1 MAKFNNEEWNE
12 EAYNKL
18 YNTYNQKSG
27 NRIVVNSLDKKTA
40 LEHPEFATSMFEDK
54 LGYLNAQDKNNTAK
68 MQEYN
73 NALNMTRRQHGYTL
87 GSDGNTPTLYNDPKL
102 DTSISTQKPADYV
115 SKYKNKIDSLY
126 NTIANSKF
134 SYDVNSDPSYQAY
147 KAAYVRD
154 GNRAM
159 QDTLGEALGSSGFAG
174 SSYANTAATQA
185 NDYYMSQLND
195 KVPELYQQAYA
206 RYQDELANKNQNLN
220 TLMNLENND
229 YSRYRDLINDY
240 NNDREFEWNQKQA
253 QYAADRYTSDQQKN
267 DARYEANQLTEARQN
282 EIANQLAR
290 EQMKNDAKAQE
301 MASLLDWF
309 KVKGYGYDPTTGG
322 IVQGLDYTKTMG
334 VDQFGNPTLDNL
346 KYQSDD
352 YNTKTDLAI
361 KDYTARNNAGIGWAN
376 AQTNRNNAETNRMN
390 AETNKTNAT
399 TNRMKAT
406 SGISDTNLKNS
417 RTALDRVVKNNS
429 YTTLDMN
436 GKQITK
442 NKLTDNQ
449 VKQEQALILKN
460 LYDTGQLT
468 AAEVTRLTDE
478 YGLNSVSIK

>member
-18 YNTYNQKSG
+18 YNTYNQKAG
-27 NRIVVNSLDKKTA
+27 GRIVLNDLDKQYA
-40 LEHPEFATSMFEDK
+40 LKDRNFATATFQNK
-54 LGYLNAQDKNNTAK
+54 TNYLNAQDSGDTAK
-68 MQEYN
+68 MQEAN
-73 NALNMTRRQHGYTL
+73 NAQNMTRRQYGYTL

-240 NNDREFEWNQKQA
+240 NNDRGFEWNQKQA
-253 QYAADRYTSDQQKN
+253 QYAADQYTSEQQKN
-267 DARYEANQLTEARQN
+267 DAKYEADQIANAKQT
-282 EIANQLAR
+282 EIANKLA
-290 EQMKNDAKAQE
+290 QQE
-301 MASLLDWF
+301 FEL
-309 KVKGYGYDPTTGG
+309 KVQQQGFDNAIKWLETAGYGYNPWTGE
-322 IVQGLDYTKTMG
+322 VVTSLDYNKTMG
-334 VDQFGNPTLDNL
+334 YDQFGNPTLDYR

-352 YNTKTDLAI
+352 EYKKAKAAI
-361 KDYTARNNAGIGWAN
+361 EKYTAENNAGIGWAN

-390 AETNKTNAT
+390 AETNKTKTA
-399 TNRMKAT
+399 
-406 SGISDTNLKNS
+406 SGISETNLKNT

-442 NKLTDNQ
+442 NKMNDDEIKLAQARIIDNQ
-449 VKQEQALILKN
+449 
-460 LYDTGQLT
+460 YHTGQIT
-468 AAEVTRLTDE
+468 KEEVARLTNE
-478 YGLNSVSIK
+478 YELNKVDLKKNIVNK